1 MEKIVGNIDSY
12 SAFVGE
18 LRSHKESRWKKWRE
32 LGVDNCFL
40 SGDYGQTELGDLIFL

>member
-1 MEKIVGNIDSY
+1 MEKIVGSIDSY

-18 LRSHKESRWKKWRE
+18 LRSHKESRRKKGRE

-40 SGDYGQTELGDLIFL
+40 SGELWPN